1 MAEEK
6 IKVYVL
12 SEEKDE
18 YDDVYCQRL
27 FDKDSQ
33 RKIFAVANLCECP
46 EDAIIGR
53 SLFDVDDFV
62 LAVRRG
68 IDLAKQGYT
77 NVIIKEDGESE

>member
-1 MAEEK
+1 MTEEN
-6 IKVYVL
+6 IKVYIL
-12 SEEKDE
+12 NEEKDE

-33 RKIFAVANLCECP
+33 RKVFTVANLCECP
-46 EDAIIGR
+46 EDATIGR
-53 SLFDVDDFV
+53 SLFDVDDFL

-77 NVIIKEDGESE
+77 NVVIKEDGES